1 MDGSDRIKETRIMSY
16 SSGESYT
23 EVSTLIKIPDHL
35 KEKASRFILGLRE
48 VPEFVVTQDY
58 NIWLLSKEHV
68 DLEVMAAFVKDLVKS
83 IGLDEPVIVEWAV
96 HCNTNAP
103 GEFGGGAFVVMKDCP
118 VYWIDP
124 PKMAEKWIKRNKK
137 RRKK

>member
-1 MDGSDRIKETRIMSY
+1 MSY

-23 EVSTLIKIPDHL
+23 EVSTVIEIPDHL
-35 KEKASRFILGLRE
+35 KEKARLFLLNLKE
-48 VPEFVVTQDY
+48 EPEFVTLQPDG
-58 NIWLLSKEHV
+58 NIWLLSEEHV
-68 DLEVMAAFVKDLVKS
+68 DLEVMAAFVKDLVKTVK
-83 IGLDEPVIVEWAV
+83 LEEPIVVEWAV

-103 GEFGGGAFVVMKDCP
+103 GEFGGGAFVVMKGRP

-124 PKMAEKWIKRNKK
+124 PKMAEKWIKQNKK